1 MRVKFQMQQPNIS
14 YYPLGNNNYTFF
26 ICLNEKIVEETPQ
39 YEEGTAVSTLYEY
52 DFNEFNK
59 RIELLKSK
67 REEAFEQGDIQKFEL
82 ISNYINLKIIDVF
95 YEIKKDSQ
103 DRILLPKMIR
113 QMYEIEKSILLFE
126 LLDRVNVFKNF
137 EQCDEYKR
145 ELSKKFSYIC

>member
-1 MRVKFQMQQPNIS
+1 MVKIEIFSRNLILS
-14 YYPLGNNNYTFF
+14 YFFSKEKSIELCQHSGENDLTFS
-26 ICLNEKIVEETPQ
+26 L
-39 YEEGTAVSTLYEY
+39 Y

-59 RIELLKSK
+59 RIELLKFK

-113 QMYEIEKSILLFE
+113 QMYEIEKSILLCE

>member
-1 MRVKFQMQQPNIS
+1 MI
-14 YYPLGNNNYTFF
+14 NNVLLDEKGRIY
-26 ICLNEKIVEETPQ
+26 IPKSSMLRESEKILLKRENDLTF
-39 YEEGTAVSTLYEY
+39 SLY

-113 QMYEIEKSILLFE
+113 QM
-126 LLDRVNVFKNF
+126 
-137 EQCDEYKR
+137 
-145 ELSKKFSYIC
+145 

>member
-1 MRVKFQMQQPNIS
+1 MI
-14 YYPLGNNNYTFF
+14 NNVLLDEKGRIY
-26 ICLNEKIVEETPQ
+26 IPKSSMLRESEKILLKRENDLTF
-39 YEEGTAVSTLYEY
+39 SLY

-103 DRILLPKMIR
+103 DRILLPKKIR

-137 EQCDEYKR
+137 EQCNEYKR